1 MTPTGRS
8 SRPAATSL
16 WPTLIPITGS
26 GWRKC
31 DGERARE
38 VAEVYRVRFRSRSAR
53 RELDGL
59 GDENYLRIAAAIYQ
73 LRENPRPAGLKK
85 LTGHQAYRIRVGD
98 YRVVYTVDDKAKEV
112 RIQTV
117 RKRDERTYD

>member
-1 MTPTGRS
+1 M
-8 SRPAATSL
+8 
-16 WPTLIPITGS
+16 
-26 GWRKC
+26 
-31 DGERARE
+31 
-38 VAEVYRVRFRSRSAR
+38 AEVYRVRFRSRSAR

-59 GDENYLRIAAAIYQ
+59 DDESYLRIAAAIYQ

-85 LTGHQAYRIRVGD
+85 LTSHQDYRIRIGD

-117 RKRDERTYD
+117 RKRDERTYG